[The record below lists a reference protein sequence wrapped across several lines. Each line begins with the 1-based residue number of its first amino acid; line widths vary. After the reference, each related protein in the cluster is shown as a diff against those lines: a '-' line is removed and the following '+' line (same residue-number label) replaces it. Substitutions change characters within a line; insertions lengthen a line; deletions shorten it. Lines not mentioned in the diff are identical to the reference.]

1 MLICNKGWIF
11 ANRKSCLRKDGFMQ
25 KKLGSLAAAFLL
37 VAAANAKAAD
47 LYEECLDKNYMSDT
61 AMAGCSE
68 DEALRVMAQVR
79 KRVNSIAAT
88 SYFNDWKSSRKDL
101 KQLMEDWET
110 FRDKYCSLY
119 GYTYTQGKGT
129 ISALQTAKCKI
140 NMNKRFLDDVE
151 AIVNIYKDNR

>member
-1 MLICNKGWIF
+1 
-11 ANRKSCLRKDGFMQ
+11 
-25 KKLGSLAAAFLL
+25 
-37 VAAANAKAAD
+37 
-47 LYEECLDKNYMSDT
+47 
-61 AMAGCSE
+61 
-68 DEALRVMAQVR
+68 MAQVR

-88 SYFNDWKSSRKDL
+88 SYFNDWNSSRKDL